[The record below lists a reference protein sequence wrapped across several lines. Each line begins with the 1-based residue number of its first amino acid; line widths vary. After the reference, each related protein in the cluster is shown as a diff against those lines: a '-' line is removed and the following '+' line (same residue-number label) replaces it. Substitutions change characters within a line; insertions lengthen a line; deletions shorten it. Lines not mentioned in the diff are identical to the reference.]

1 MPELPEVETV
11 KRTLEKQIVGKIIK
25 DVEVYYAKMLED
37 ITEVK
42 FKEILKNEK
51 ICSFF
56 RYGKYLVFILE
67 HVSLISHLRMEGK
80 YFIKDQAEPIQK
92 HEHIVFKFTDNT
104 TLRYHDTRKFGIMA
118 IVNSTDISQI
128 MKYKGI
134 AKLGEEANISTNYQG
149 LYEKI
154 KDKNLPIKTL
164 LLDQEN
170 LAGLGN
176 IYVDEVC
183 FKSGI
188 HPLTLGRDLTLEQTK
203 IILDN
208 AREILNE
215 AIECGGTTI
224 RSYTSSLGVTGRF
237 QINLMVHTKAG
248 EPCYKCGTQ
257 IKKIVVGGRGT
268 YVCPHCQKIY
278 QRIKV
283 KVVGITGVIASGK
296 TMVTNYLV
304 EKGYFVIDADIISR
318 KLLEKNSK
326 ELPNIIQSLKNKW
339 GEAVVNAFYQKGI
352 VNRTLLGKIIFEDA
366 NKRQD
371 LNNLMHPIVKKIIIS
386 TIKRQKNAIIKKMN
400 QKLLIFIS
408 VPLLLEAG
416 YDDLCDYLM
425 IVSCPVELITERLMK
440 RDKITKEYA
449 VQKMAS
455 QMSLEDKI
463 ARCNKINI
471 PFVVLDNNQELLK
484 MYQKIDEIIKNI

>member
-11 KRTLEKQIVGKIIK
+11 KATLEKQIVGKKIK
-25 DVEVYYAKMLED
+25 EVEVYYSKMLED
-37 ITEVK
+37 ITEEE
-42 FKEILKNEK
+42 FKEVLKNEK

-67 HVSLISHLRMEGK
+67 NISLISHLRMEGK
-80 YFIKDQAEPIQK
+80 YFIKDQEEPIQK

-118 IVNSTDISQI
+118 IVKSTDISEI

-134 AKLGEEANISTNYQG
+134 AKLGEEANVSTNYQG

-154 KDKNLPIKTL
+154 KNKNLPIKTL

-188 HPLTLGRDLTLEQTK
+188 HPLTLGSDLTIEQSK
-203 IILDN
+203 SLLDN
-208 AREILNE
+208 ARSVLNK

-248 EPCYKCGTQ
+248 DACSKCGTT
-257 IKKIVVGGRGT
+257 IEKIVVGGRGT
-268 YVCPHCQKIY
+268 YLCPHCQKIY
-278 QRIKV
+278 QKIKIKV
-283 KVVGITGVIASGK
+283 IGITGVISSGK

-304 EKGYFVIDADIISR
+304 EQGYPIIDADVISR
-318 KLLEKNSK
+318 MLLEKDSK
-326 ELPNIIQSLKNKW
+326 ELPSIMQGLKDKW
-339 GEAVVNAFYQKGI
+339 GKEEVDTFYQEGI
-352 VNRTLLGKIIFEDA
+352 VNRTLLGKIVFEDA

-371 LNNLMHPIVKKIIIS
+371 LNNLIHPIVKKIIIS
-386 TIKRQKNAIIKKMN
+386 TLKRQKNAIIKKMD
-400 QKLLIFIS
+400 QKPLIFVS

-416 YDDLCDYLM
+416 YEDLCDSVML
-425 IVSCPVELITERLMK
+425 ISCPVEVITERLMK

-449 VQKMAS
+449 LQKIAS

-463 ARCNKINI
+463 DRCIKVKIPYTI
-471 PFVVLDNNQELLK
+471 IDNNQDITK
-484 MYQKIDEIIKNI
+484 TYQEIDEMIKNI